1 MAPGGPLQGG
11 GLAPPQPPPGAV
23 VLPSPAGGAPTLP
36 PRASERADGA
46 SPRIAV
52 GRHADQWG
60 DGEAPVVLGRSRA
73 LPVPEPVPVRS
84 AEWARWMYVVAV
96 VVCGPAQLL
105 AQAAVLGTDDEIGW
119 SQRAALV
126 APSLVLVLV
135 LAIWTGANL
144 DNCRRLLAHSRFA
157 DSVSPWRGVL
167 WWAALPGLGI
177 PLIAVTAIV
186 RERFIISSDRF
197 GRDADV
203 ASAFLV
209 FGSVLVLFAIWVR
222 PYLYLTRAMG
232 RIRGDVSLFRR
243 WIWMPIV
250 ATMLVVAAIIG
261 LSLFGSLQS
270 GATRGGVAIVIVMLT
285 IVPYLVWCLTGWRAM
300 STMALTVSARAVR
313 QREQRAE
320 YLQLQRVEELAS

>member
-1 MAPGGPLQGG
+1 
-11 GLAPPQPPPGAV
+11 
-23 VLPSPAGGAPTLP
+23 LP
-36 PRASERADGA
+36 PRASETADGA
-46 SPRIAV
+46 SPHIAV

-60 DGEAPVVLGRSRA
+60 EGEAPAVLGRSRA
-73 LPVPEPVPVRS
+73 LPVPEPVPLRS
-84 AEWARWMYVVAV
+84 AGWARWTYAVAV
-96 VVCGPAQLL
+96 MVCGPAHLL
-105 AQAAVLGTDDEIGW
+105 VEAAVLGTGDEIGW
-119 SQRAALV
+119 SQRAVLV
-126 APSLVLVLV
+126 APSLVLIAV
-135 LAIWTGANL
+135 LAAWTWANL
-144 DNCRRLLAHSRFA
+144 DNCRRLLANSRFA
-157 DSVSPWRGVL
+157 ASVSPWRGVL

-270 GATRGGVAIVIVMLT
+270 GATQGGVLILILILT
-285 IVPYLVWCLTGWRAM
+285 VVPYLVWCITGWRAM
-300 STMALTVSARAVR
+300 STMDLTVRARALR

-320 YLQLQRVEELAS
+320 YLQLQRLEEFAS